1 MHPTEQATLQC
12 VFCSKRRSLVPKSYH
27 CTPKCF
33 TDAWQHH
40 RTLHE
45 RAAAENNANEDDDL
59 GRNNSAGS
67 GALAGSLSGSMSNLN
82 IANNGPAPF
91 YPSNITQKNGGE
103 TLVEVGACKTYTPI
117 ADDIGH
123 VLKFE
128 CVVANAETKQ
138 IMGHPSTILT
148 SRVIPAPSPSPR
160 KLVPVNGADVM
171 AHLDQ
176 DGRIQSAGS
185 FTVLSY
191 NILSD
196 TSASSDL
203 YSYCPPWALSW
214 PYRRQNLLREIV
226 GYRADVVCLQE
237 VCYSYGLGKDLSIL
251 ILKNLLL
258 MCSSFVIWQVQSD
271 HFHEIFAPELEK
283 HGYQALYKRK
293 TNEVGSLIPHTP
305 SFSDL
310 CFEIS

>member
-1 MHPTEQATLQC
+1 MVWGCKKETGYGFTSVLVLKFHSFGFRSLRELQLWKKQHRLWLYFWSCLEVSFFLPFPCRYRVQSDKKVTICSVHPTEQATLQC
-12 VFCSKRRSLVPKSYH
+12 VFCSKRRALVAKSYH
-27 CTPKCF
+27 CSPKCF

-40 RTLHE
+40 KTLHE
-45 RAAAENNANEDDDL
+45 RAAAENGNEEDEL
-59 GRNNSAGS
+59 TRFNSTGS
-67 GALAGSLSGSMSNLN
+67 GVLASTLSGSMSNLTL
-82 IANNGPAPF
+82 ANNGPTPF
-91 YPSNITQKNGGE
+91 YPSSITQKNGGE
-103 TLVEVGACKTYTPI
+103 TLIEVGGCKTYTPT
-117 ADDIGH
+117 ADDIGY

-138 IMGHPSTILT
+138 FVGHPSTILT

-160 KLVPVNGADVM
+160 RLIPVNGADVM
-171 AHLDQ
+171 GHLDQ
-176 DGRIQSAGS
+176 DGRTQSAGS

-237 VCYSYGLGKDLSIL
+237 VC
-251 ILKNLLL
+251 
-258 MCSSFVIWQVQSD
+258 F
-271 HFHEIFAPELEK
+271 
-283 HGYQALYKRK
+283 YQ
-293 TNEVGSLIPHTP
+293 
-305 SFSDL
+305 
-310 CFEIS
+310 

>member
-12 VFCSKRRSLVPKSYH
+12 VFCSKRRALVAKSYH
-27 CTPKCF
+27 CSPKCF

-45 RAAAENNANEDDDL
+45 RAVAENGNEDDEL
-59 GRNNSAGS
+59 VRYNSA
-67 GALAGSLSGSMSNLN
+67 GALAGTLSGSMSNLN
-82 IANNGPAPF
+82 ISNNGPTPF

-103 TLVEVGACKTYTPI
+103 TLIEVGSCKTYTPT
-117 ADDIGH
+117 ADDIGY

-128 CVVANAETKQ
+128 CAVANAETKQ
-138 IMGHPSTILT
+138 IVGHPSTILT
-148 SRVIPAPSPSPR
+148 SRVIPAPCPTPR
-160 KLVPVNGADVM
+160 KLIPVNGADVM
-171 AHLDQ
+171 GHLDQ

-191 NILSD
+191 NILTD
-196 TSASSDL
+196 TSASSEL

-237 VCYSYGLGKDLSIL
+237 VC
-251 ILKNLLL
+251 
-258 MCSSFVIWQVQSD
+258 C
-271 HFHEIFAPELEK
+271 
-283 HGYQALYKRK
+283 LYRF
-293 TNEVGSLIPHTP
+293 G
-305 SFSDL
+305 
-310 CFEIS
+310 

>member
-1 MHPTEQATLQC
+1 
-12 VFCSKRRSLVPKSYH
+12 
-27 CTPKCF
+27 
-33 TDAWQHH
+33 
-40 RTLHE
+40 LHE

-59 GRNNSAGS
+59 NRNNSAGS
-67 GALAGSLSGSMSNLN
+67 GSLAGSLSGSMSNLS

-103 TLVEVGACKTYTPI
+103 TLVEVGGCKTYTPT
-117 ADDIGH
+117 ADDISH

-138 IMGHPSTILT
+138 IVGHPSTILT

-160 KLVPVNGADVM
+160 KLIPVNGADGM
-171 AHLDQ
+171 GHLDQ
-176 DGRIQSAGS
+176 DARIQSAGS

-237 VCYSYGLGKDLSIL
+237 VCYSYGLGNDLKHFNSEKSTSNVFFFLLSGRYKVI
-251 ILKNLLL
+251 ISMKFLLL
-258 MCSSFVIWQVQSD
+258 SW
-271 HFHEIFAPELEK
+271 
-283 HGYQALYKRK
+283 
-293 TNEVGSLIPHTP
+293 
-305 SFSDL
+305 
-310 CFEIS
+310 ISMGIKLFTRGRLMRFGQ

>member
-12 VFCSKRRSLVPKSYH
+12 VFCSKRRALVAKSYH
-27 CTPKCF
+27 CSPKCF

-45 RAAAENNANEDDDL
+45 RAAAENGNEEDDL
-59 GRNNSAGS
+59 VRGAGV
-67 GALAGSLSGSMSNLN
+67 LAGSLSGSMSNLN
-82 IANNGPAPF
+82 IANNGPTPF

-103 TLVEVGACKTYTPI
+103 TLIEVGGFKTYTPT
-117 ADDIGH
+117 ADDIGY

-128 CVVANAETKQ
+128 CVVATAETKQ
-138 IMGHPSTILT
+138 FVGHPSTILT

-160 KLVPVNGADVM
+160 RLIPVNGVDVM
-171 AHLDQ
+171 GHLDQ

-237 VCYSYGLGKDLSIL
+237 VCFFVWTWLRLLFKSGHRFKHYKR
-251 ILKNLLL
+251 KNVH
-258 MCSSFVIWQVQSD
+258 SSFFICQVQSD
-271 HFHEIFAPELEK
+271 HFHEIFAPELDK
-283 HGYQALYKRK
+283 HGYQAIYKRK

-305 SFSDL
+305 FCEL
-310 CFEIS
+310 C

>member
-1 MHPTEQATLQC
+1 MGVCRYRVQSDKKVTICSVHPTEQATLQC
-12 VFCSKRRSLVPKSYH
+12 VFCSKRRALVPKSYH
-27 CTPKCF
+27 CSPKCF

-45 RAAAENNANEDDDL
+45 RAAAENGNDDDEVV
-59 GRNNSAGS
+59 RFNSGV
-67 GALAGSLSGSMSNLN
+67 LAGSLSNLN
-82 IANNGPAPF
+82 LPNNGPTPF

-103 TLVEVGACKTYTPI
+103 TLVEVGVCKKYTPT
-117 ADDIGH
+117 ADDIGY

-128 CVVANAETKQ
+128 CGVANAETKQ
-138 IMGHPSTILT
+138 SLGHPSTILT

-160 KLVPVNGADVM
+160 RLIPVNGADVM
-171 AHLDQ
+171 GHLDQ

-226 GYRADVVCLQE
+226 GYRADIVCLQE
-237 VCYSYGLGKDLSIL
+237 VWFLYRLGLG
-251 ILKNLLL
+251 
-258 MCSSFVIWQVQSD
+258 
-271 HFHEIFAPELEK
+271 
-283 HGYQALYKRK
+283 
-293 TNEVGSLIPHTP
+293 
-305 SFSDL
+305 
-310 CFEIS
+310 